1 MIDVLIAV
9 GILFAIGVIAAIVL
23 ALASH
28 YMAVPVDEKASALR
42 ECLPGANCGACGYT
56 GCDGYA
62 EALAKGEAAPNL
74 CIPGGASAALG
85 ISEILGVEASVSEKR
100 VAYVHCNGT
109 PDVTDK
115 ASDYDGYRT
124 CAAMCLVCGG
134 PNSCKFGC
142 LGCGDCAA
150 VCPTNAI
157 CVKDGVARIN
167 PTKCIACG
175 KCVKTCPKHII
186 SLIPADAK
194 VAVSCSSKDAG
205 AATRK
210 KCTNGCIACRK
221 CEKTCPNGA
230 ITVENNLAKIDYSKC
245 TGCGMCHDA
254 CPVKC
259 IASIGDVV
267 TVVESDEEFR

>member
-9 GILFAIGVIAAIVL
+9 GILFAIGIVAALIL

-28 YMAVPVDEKASALR
+28 YMSVPVDEKATFIR
-42 ECLPGANCGACGYT
+42 QCLPGANCGACGYT

-62 EALAKGEAAPNL
+62 EALAKGEEAAANL
-74 CIPGGASAALG
+74 CIPGGTSSAAE
-85 ISEILGVEASVSEKR
+85 IAKILGVDAATVEMR

-109 PDVTDK
+109 SDVTDK
-115 ASDYDGYRT
+115 SSDYDGYRT

-134 PNSCKFGC
+134 PNKCKFGC
-142 LGCGDCAA
+142 LGCGDCAE
-150 VCPTNAI
+150 VCPTDAI
-157 CVKDGVARIN
+157 CVKDGIARIN
-167 PTKCIACG
+167 PDKCIACG
-175 KCVKTCPKHII
+175 RCVKTCPKHII
-186 SLIPADAK
+186 SLIPRDAR
-194 VAVSCSSKDAG
+194 VAVSCSSHDAG

-221 CEKTCPNGA
+221 CEKTCPYGA

-245 TGCGMCHDA
+245 TGCGMCHDV

-259 IASIGDVV
+259 IAAVG
-267 TVVESDEEFR
+267 EFNEEFRKEAQ

>member
-1 MIDVLIAV
+1 MIDVLIAI
-9 GILFAIGVIAAIVL
+9 GILFAIGVVAAIIL

-28 YMAVPVDEKASALR
+28 YMNVPVNEKVSQIR

-62 EALAKGEAAPNL
+62 EALANGEVANL
-74 CIPGGASAALG
+74 CIPGGADAAAA
-85 ISEILGVEASVSEKR
+85 IAEILGVEAGSVEKKM
-100 VAYVHCNGT
+100 AYVHCNGT
-109 PDVTDK
+109 PDVTDS

-124 CAAMCLVCGG
+124 CAAMCLVCAG

-150 VCPTNAI
+150 VCPTDAI
-157 CVKDGVARIN
+157 CIKEGIARVN
-167 PTKCIACG
+167 PSKCIACG
-175 KCVKTCPKHII
+175 KCVKICPKHII
-186 SLIPADAK
+186 SLIPADAR
-194 VAVSCSSKDAG
+194 VAVSCSSKDPG

-221 CEKTCPNGA
+221 CEKTCPYGA

-245 TGCGMCHDA
+245 TGCGMCHDV

-259 IASIGDVV
+259 IAAVG
-267 TVVESDEEFR
+267 EFNEEFRKEDQK

>member
-1 MIDVLIAV
+1 MVEVLIAV
-9 GILFAIGVIAAIVL
+9 GVLFATGIIAAIIL

-28 YMAVPVDEKASALR
+28 YMSVPVDEKMIKIR

-62 EALAKGEAAPNL
+62 EALARGEAAPNL
-74 CIPGGASAALG
+74 CIPGGAAAAEG
-85 ISEILGVEASVSEKR
+85 IAEVLGVEASAAEKR

-109 PDVTDK
+109 SDVTTTK
-115 ASDYDGYRT
+115 ADYDGYRT

-134 PNSCKFGC
+134 PNACKFGC
-142 LGCGDCAA
+142 LGCGDCAS
-150 VCPTNAI
+150 VCPTGAI
-157 CVKDGVARIN
+157 CVADGIARVN
-167 PTKCIACG
+167 PSKCISCG

-186 SLIPADAK
+186 TLIPADAT
-194 VAVSCSSKDAG
+194 VSVSCSSHDGG

-230 ITVENNLAKIDYSKC
+230 IAVVNNVATIDYEKC
-245 TGCGMCHDA
+245 TGCGACHEA

-259 IASIGDVV
+259 I
-267 TVVESDEEFR
+267 TKL